1 MKVDQPFFA
10 GLVVDT
16 LARGESVVLRVQ
28 GASMLPWLREGAAV
42 RIRPAAGRRLRRGD
56 IALFLRAPDRP
67 ILHRIVAVHAAAAG
81 LHYDCLGD
89 AETGQPE
96 RVAAAEVIGL
106 ADLSPAARLFY
117 LVFHRPRRALNGWL
131 SRRGVRLRHG

>member
-10 GLVVDT
+10 ELVVDT

-67 ILHRIVAVHAAAAG
+67 ILHRVVAVHPEAAG

-96 RVAAAEVIGL
+96 RIAAAEVIGV
-106 ADLSPAARLFY
+106 AAQAPLVRALY
-117 LVFHRPRRALNGWL
+117 LLLHRPRRAVNGWL
-131 SRRGVRLRHG
+131 RRRGVRLRHG